1 MSKIQTILLL
11 VLIDFK
17 KMGFSIFLLTCPP
30 PLPGSQRW
38 NKNGQ
43 ISLGQGPFSWLP
55 LLSKSVNLHRCP
67 PGFWLAETLSRVQSQ
82 SKGTHEDV
90 PLSSNQSPRNLLQI
104 YIHTLW
110 QSHSQ
115 SKVAITKNRSININ
129 SCQTAFLEI
138 YRGQALTQPGN
149 FQWF

>member
-1 MSKIQTILLL
+1 MSQIQML
-11 VLIDFK
+11 VLIDLK

-43 ISLGQGPFSWLP
+43 ITWARGHS
-55 LLSKSVNLHRCP
+55 R
-67 PGFWLAETLSRVQSQ
+67 GFLCCQSQ
-82 SKGTHEDV
+82 WTCIDV
-90 PLSSNQSPRNLLQI
+90 PQASDWLRHCHGFKVKVREPTRMSPFQAIRALEICYRHTYTL
-104 YIHTLW
+104 HTLW